1 MPAGALSMS
10 RSPTQSSLPVGRPLL
25 LVVEED
31 ASQRASLWDGLA
43 ETYDVAFAAD
53 EREAEAELGRRDVAL
68 VLVDDAS
75 GNLERAFAIGEH
87 LSAVAPGVPVALL
100 AQKGDEDLAVEA
112 LRRGFVDLVVKR
124 TDRLRSDLMRRRI
137 ETNLELSR
145 LKREN
150 QRLQRAIEE
159 SQARLFNVYDSLD
172 DVIIQIDHECRL
184 VSMNRSAA
192 AAANIEPKEG
202 IGRLCWKLFD
212 FFPCEQRAKKEIC
225 PIYRTFLEGETIRG
239 LREDPKTKS
248 VAQFM
253 TFITTLRDEDYT
265 VYRET
270 DVTEKRRLEERIAAA
285 LRSLG
290 VSPEGAS

>member
-1 MPAGALSMS
+1 MS
-10 RSPTQSSLPVGRPLL
+10 SSPTQSSLPVGRPLL

-31 ASQRASLWDGLA
+31 ASQRASIWEGLA
-43 ETYDVAFAAD
+43 ESYDVAFAAD
-53 EREAEAELGRRDVAL
+53 EREAETQLGRRDVAL

-75 GNLERAFAIGEH
+75 GDLERAFAIGEH

-100 AQKGDEDLAVEA
+100 VQTGDEELAVEA

-137 ETNLELSR
+137 ETNLELWR

-150 QRLQRAIEE
+150 ERLQHAIED

-192 AAANIEPKEG
+192 AVANIEPKEG
-202 IGRLCWKLFD
+202 IGRLCWQLFD

-239 LREDPKTKS
+239 LREDARTKS

-253 TFITTLRDEDYT
+253 TFITTLRGEDYT

-290 VSPEGAS
+290 VSPEGDG